1 MTEKGV
7 FRTFYEAVKLWIL
20 TLVMGRIVPSM
31 IAFLNGIL
39 LTKTPQRVVIDNNGI
54 GYEVF
59 VPLST
64 FYALPDLREKVSLH
78 VYTHV
83 REDALILFGF
93 QTLLE
98 KQIFTLL
105 IAVTGIGP
113 KLAVNI
119 LSGIG
124 PEELLHAMTR
134 GDALKMQTI
143 PGVGRKTAERI
154 ALELKEKALK
164 LWGEAASLPEAAL
177 PPDEKQVYEDA
188 LSALVNLGYSA
199 KAAKECV
206 EKARSRL
213 TEPSLETWIREALR
227 LLT

>member
-1 MTEKGV
+1 
-7 FRTFYEAVKLWIL
+7 
-20 TLVMGRIVPSM
+20 M

-39 LTKTPQRVVIDNNGI
+39 MTKTPHRIVIDNGGI

-64 FYALPDLREKVSLH
+64 FYALPDKQERVGLH
-78 VYTHV
+78 IYTHV
-83 REDALILFGF
+83 REDAIVLFGF

-98 KQIFTLL
+98 KQIFALL
-105 IAVTGIGP
+105 ISVSGIGP
-113 KLAVNI
+113 KLATNI

-124 PEELLHAMTR
+124 PEELLEAMAR
-134 GDALKMQTI
+134 GNAAKMQSI
-143 PGVGRKTAERI
+143 PGVGRKTADRI

-164 LWGEAASLPEAAL
+164 LMGDAESLAAPAVPFEDQQL
-177 PPDEKQVYEDA
+177 YEDA

-199 KAAKECV
+199 KAAKESV

-213 TEPSLETWIREALR
+213 KEPSLDQGSAEVAHMS
-227 LLT
+227 